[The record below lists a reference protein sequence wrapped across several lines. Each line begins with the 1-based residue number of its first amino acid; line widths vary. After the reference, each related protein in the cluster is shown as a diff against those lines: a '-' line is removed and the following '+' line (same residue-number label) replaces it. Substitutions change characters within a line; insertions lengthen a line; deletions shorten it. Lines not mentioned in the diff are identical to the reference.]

1 MRCIKKAHNM
11 RIIHICLYTY
21 MYTREY
27 FSEQMYRKRLR
38 WKEKHK
44 RKRNKKKRKNEKSI
58 KRCKKKK
65 KARSCILLSDL
76 HCMRILAQPISY
88 PFLMVYI
95 LHPSYWMTFL
105 LLASPEEWTDN
116 TLRNHIIRKKWTRN
130 TIILI
135 QINRRL
141 DKARPVD
148 SLPTRNGNI
157 LGKGSVSLLL

>member
-1 MRCIKKAHNM
+1 MCIYICTHKSIFQNRFIEKDWDEK
-11 RIIHICLYTY
+11 HIKE
-21 MYTREY
+21 RET
-27 FSEQMYRKRLR
+27 RKR
-38 WKEKHK
+38 E
-44 RKRNKKKRKNEKSI
+44 KNEKSI

-65 KARSCILLSDL
+65 ARLCILFSDL

-88 PFLMVYI
+88 PFLMVYT